1 MNMDKYLEECLD
13 VYESGVVELVKN
25 NYKKQERCNDIESR
39 IVLMIS
45 PKCFTRR

>member
-25 NYKKQERCNDIESR
+25 NLGILKAKKTSVKKNCYLKI
-39 IVLMIS
+39 IIYI
-45 PKCFTRR
+45 